1 MSMKIH
7 TINPVFAVADVGAT
21 IRWYEQEFGFA
32 GDPFPAHEPHV
43 FGILRRDGIEIMLQ
57 RVANYQKPDL
67 YDLRN
72 GGGVWDAYLRIDG
85 LKELYDRVKDR
96 LELKKPLRRQPYG
109 LSEFEVKDLNGYIL
123 VFSELID

>member
-1 MSMKIH
+1 MKIRS
-7 TINPVFAVADVGAT
+7 INPVFAVADVGAT
-21 IRWYEQEFGFA
+21 IRWYEQELGFA
-32 GDPFPAHEPHV
+32 GDAFPSHEPYV

-85 LKELYDRVKDR
+85 LQELYDRVKDR

-109 LSEFEVKDLNGYIL
+109 LSEFEIKDLNGYIL

>member
-1 MSMKIH
+1 MKIRS
-7 TINPVFAVADVGAT
+7 INPVFAVADVGAT
-21 IRWYEQEFGFA
+21 IRWYEQELGFV
-32 GDPFPAHEPHV
+32 GDAFPSHEPYV

-85 LKELYDRVKDR
+85 LQELYDRVKDR

-109 LSEFEVKDLNGYIL
+109 LSEFEIKDLNGYIL

>member
-1 MSMKIH
+1 MKIH
-7 TINPVFAVADVGAT
+7 SINPVFAVADVGAT
-21 IRWYEQEFGFA
+21 IRWYEQELGFA
-32 GDPFPAHEPHV
+32 GDPFPSHEPYV

-57 RVANYQKPDL
+57 RVIDYQKPDL

-72 GGGVWDAYLRIDG
+72 GGGVWDAYLRISG
-85 LKELYDRVKDR
+85 LQQLYARVKDR

-109 LSEFEVKDLNGYIL
+109 LSEFEIKDLNGYVL

>member
-1 MSMKIH
+1 MKIH
-7 TINPVFAVADVGAT
+7 SINPVFAVADVGAT
-21 IRWYEQEFGFA
+21 IRWYEQELGFA
-32 GDPFPAHEPHV
+32 GDPFPSHEPYV
-43 FGILRRDGIEIMLQ
+43 FLRRDDVEIMLQ
-57 RVANYQKPDL
+57 RVADYQKPDL

-72 GGGVWDAYLRIDG
+72 GGGVWDAYLRITG
-85 LKELYDRVKDR
+85 LQQLYDRVKDH

>member
-1 MSMKIH
+1 MKIH
-7 TINPVFAVADVGAT
+7 SINPVFAVADVGAT
-21 IRWYEQEFGFA
+21 IRWYEQEFGFV
-32 GDPFPAHEPHV
+32 GDPFPSHEPYA
-43 FGILRRDGIEIMLQ
+43 FGILRRDDIEIMLQ
-57 RVANYQKPDL
+57 HVADYQKPDL

-72 GGGVWDAYLRIDG
+72 GGGVWDAYLRITG
-85 LKELYDRVKDR
+85 LKQLYEYAKDR

>member
-1 MSMKIH
+1 MKIH
-7 TINPVFAVADVGAT
+7 SVNPVFAVADVGAT
-21 IRWYEQEFGFA
+21 IRWYEQELGFA
-32 GDPFPAHEPHV
+32 GDPFPSHEPYV

-57 RVANYQKPDL
+57 RVADYQKPDL

-72 GGGVWDAYLRIDG
+72 GGGVWDAYLRISG
-85 LKELYDRVKDR
+85 LQELYARVKDR
-96 LELKKPLRRQPYG
+96 LDLKKPLRRQPYG